1 MHLSY
6 KILYDIFSSLLYII
20 SLKDSRLT
28 TEREKEEK
36 KAEAKSSNPF
46 TLVKNLKLYL
56 EKISKKNEFSNSS

>member
-6 KILYDIFSSLLYII
+6 NILYDIFSSLLYII

-46 TLVKNLKLYL
+46 G
-56 EKISKKNEFSNSS
+56 